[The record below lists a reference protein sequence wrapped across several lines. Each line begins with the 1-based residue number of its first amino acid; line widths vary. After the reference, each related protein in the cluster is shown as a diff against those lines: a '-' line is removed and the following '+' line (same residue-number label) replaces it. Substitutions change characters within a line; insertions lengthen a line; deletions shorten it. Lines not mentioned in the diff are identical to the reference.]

1 MDRNTVLDKV
11 FREDTGKILYAIRR
25 AGCPEQD
32 LEDIL
37 QQTIVTSLENFD
49 KLKNLSKAS
58 AWCVKIAVNITYR
71 KLSRDNRFCVID
83 FTDEAEE
90 ARINENDKYDVSDVD
105 IKRAEIRMDLKKHLN
120 GLAPEYAVPLLLK
133 TVYGLT
139 YEEIADILE
148 IKLGTVRSRIS
159 RAKKILEK
167 CLTEDDN

>member
-11 FREDTGKILYAIRR
+11 FREDTNKIIYAIKK

-37 QQTIVTSLENFD
+37 QQTIITSLENFD
-49 KLKNLSKAS
+49 KLKDPSKAS

-71 KLSRDNRFCVID
+71 KLSRENRFHITD
-83 FTDEAEE
+83 FSDEAEE
-90 ARINENDKYDVSDVD
+90 ARITGNEKYEFFDED
-105 IKRAEIRMDLKKHLN
+105 INRAEIRMDLKKQIN

-139 YEEIADILE
+139 YEEIAELMD

-159 RAKKILEK
+159 RAKRMLEK
-167 CLTEDDN
+167 CMTD